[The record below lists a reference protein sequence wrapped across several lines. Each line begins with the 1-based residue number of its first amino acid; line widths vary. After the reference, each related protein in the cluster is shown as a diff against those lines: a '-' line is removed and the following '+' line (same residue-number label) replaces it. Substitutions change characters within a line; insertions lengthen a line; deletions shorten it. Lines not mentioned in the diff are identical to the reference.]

1 MKKTIILF
9 LSSFS
14 LLLTACQP
22 DVNGNLPDSQFY
34 LLGTDGK
41 EIIDVVYYDEQTVA
55 ELKVNAY
62 LGGYRGA
69 EGEVTLVADDE
80 VLLKYNETH
89 GTSFM
94 FLPEELYEI
103 PTGSVKVNSE
113 SRSVSFVCKLDCQAL
128 KEMDDLD
135 DYLLPLTLVSDN
147 LPINPDKQSICY
159 RFSVKNFMISL
170 NNPGLEDVHV
180 TSGEES
186 VYEIPVT
193 VVANA
198 ECAQDCHYKLYYL
211 DGATQ
216 GAQEL
221 MNGLVGYGKIVP
233 GDAYTVTTDN
243 MVQAGKSVSVSTI
256 NLNLDKLPD
265 GISYMAV
272 ALAKS
277 DLAAENILTDAKVY
291 RIFKDAE
298 ILPRDT
304 WSVPYCN
311 VLAGVSTQPDVYG
324 THLLLDGDFTTIWQA
339 PWRESVN
346 SYDPYYEGWTH
357 ISTSSFARL
366 PMFCI
371 LDMAQTKKVTGIKL
385 SRRDGRNWDFTK
397 TGEIWLSNDT
407 FGDEDLKNAF
417 GTSVEGVLNISEAES
432 KAWNG
437 KQFTKVADFDFSVVN
452 NNRDRD
458 LTIYFDAKDARYVKV
473 VLTEDPV
480 DKLIL
485 SLSEINVIGK

>member
-9 LSSFS
+9 LSSFI
-14 LLLTACQP
+14 LLSTACQP
-22 DVNGNLPDSQFY
+22 EVNGNLPDSQFY
-34 LLGTDGK
+34 LLGVDGK
-41 EIIDVVYYDEQTVA
+41 EIVDVVYYDEQTIA

-62 LGGYRGA
+62 LGGYHGA

-103 PTGSVKVNSE
+103 PTESVKVNSE
-113 SRSVSFVCKLDCQAL
+113 SRSVNFVCKLDCQAL
-128 KEMDDLD
+128 KEMDDLE

-159 RFSVKNFMISL
+159 RFSVKNFMLSL
-170 NNPGLEDVHV
+170 NNPGIEDVHI
-180 TSGEES
+180 TSGEDS

-198 ECAQDCHYKLYYL
+198 ECPQDYHYKLYYL

-221 MNGLVGYGKIVP
+221 MNELVGYGKIVP
-233 GDAYTVTTDN
+233 GNAYTVTTNN
-243 MVQAGKSVSVSTI
+243 MVQAGEAISVSTI
-256 NLNLDKLPD
+256 NLNLDVLPD
-265 GISYMAV
+265 GITYIAV
-272 ALAKS
+272 ALAKA

-298 ILPRDT
+298 LLPRDT

-311 VLAGVSTQPDVYG
+311 VLAGVSTQPDIYG

-458 LTIYFDAKDARYVKV
+458 LTIYFDAMEARYVKI

-480 DKLIL
+480 DRLIL